1 MRYYKRLWEEDHD
14 QQPTREWGHSTWY
27 FEVDSEFFPVRQVIL
42 FENGNLLRYD
52 QKHLHDRYGG
62 LADQAL
68 DPLEFEP
75 FGITSEEF
83 ELVWDASNKH

>member
-1 MRYYKRLWEEDHD
+1 MHFFKRYWQESTGGEATAD
-14 QQPTREWGHSTWY
+14 WGTSTWY

-52 QKHLHDRYGG
+52 QKHLQDQYGG

-68 DPLEFEP
+68 DPIEFEP
-75 FGITSEEF
+75 YGIPYEEF
-83 ELVWDASNKH
+83 ELV